1 MSGSHLPIQL
11 ITTYCQL
18 RPTSIMHMVKSQ
30 QCLSKIFGKH
40 SSDTYQVLQTFSDL
54 IIFVEPQT

>member
-1 MSGSHLPIQL
+1 MFGSHLPIQL

-18 RPTSIMHMVKSQ
+18 CPTSITHMVKSQ
-30 QCLSKIFGKH
+30 QCLSKIFGKQ

-54 IIFVEPQT
+54 IIFVEP